1 MTSCLVCIGTNYERE
16 RNLSFACNELSLR
29 LEGIRFAP
37 AEETAPI
44 GMKMRSENFLNRV
57 AAVDTDLSR
66 EELREMF
73 KQIERSAGRTADDKS
88 HEIVRL
94 DIDLLTYGD
103 ELLKPADMAR
113 DYVARGADYLRKNI
127 QSKYNE

>member
-1 MTSCLVCIGTNYERE
+1 
-16 RNLSFACNELSLR
+16 
-29 LEGIRFAP
+29 
-37 AEETAPI
+37 
-44 GMKMRSENFLNRV
+44 V

-103 ELLKPADMAR
+103 ELLKPADMER